1 MHTNETY
8 QPEQAAAMIL
18 PRLPSD
24 FKPAVAIILGSGLG
38 PLAEEITAV
47 ATIPY
52 SDIPGFHVSTVHGHQ
67 GRLIIGYWQGLSVVC
82 LQGRAH
88 FYEGASPSAM
98 QVMIRTLKCLGCEQL
113 IVTNAAGSLR
123 AEVGPGQLM
132 LLTDHINFQGINPL
146 VGPNADVFG
155 PRFVPMDNAYD
166 RVLRARFQD
175 VATVAQGQAVA
186 EGVYIGVLGPTFETP
201 AEIRAFRTLGAD
213 AVGMSTVGE
222 VILARHAG
230 LKVLGVS
237 IITNLAAGMEE
248 ASLSHEETL
257 AQAND
262 ASSKL
267 VHLLGLYVKSLVEQP
282 L

>member
-1 MHTNETY
+1 VHTSYANK
-8 QPEQAAAMIL
+8 PEQAAAVIQ
-18 PRLPSD
+18 PRLPND
-24 FKPAVAIILGSGLG
+24 FKPTVAIILGSGLG
-38 PLAEEITAV
+38 PLAEEIEAV

-52 SDIPGFHVSTVHGHQ
+52 SDIPGFHISTVHGHQ
-67 GRLIIGYWQGLSVVC
+67 GRLIVGTWHGLSVVC

-88 FYEGASPSAM
+88 FYEGASPEAL

-113 IVTNAAGSLR
+113 MVTNAAGSLR
-123 AEVGPGQLM
+123 AEVGPGELM
-132 LLTDHINFQGINPL
+132 LITDHINFQGINPL
-146 VGPNADVFG
+146 VGPNANDFG

-166 RVLRARFQD
+166 RVLRARFQE
-175 VATVAQGQAVA
+175 VATAQGQNVA

-201 AEIRAFRTLGAD
+201 AEIRAFRILGAD
-213 AVGMSTVGE
+213 AVGMSTVAE

-248 ASLSHEETL
+248 TSLSHEETL
-257 AQAND
+257 SQAND
-262 ASSKL
+262 ASGKL
-267 VHLLGLYVKSLVEQP
+267 VHLLGLYVKSLVERP